1 MKEKGNS
8 QRETA
13 LWILEIPERVQKL
26 DLLELK
32 ELLLYARRKREDMG
46 IFICRLIEANEH
58 KENLDG
64 NSPNSYPQEYL
75 PDRIFEYWAE
85 RYSAGGLT
93 CYNTDYLIKVLQ
105 NRIDDFNSNSE
116 YLHIFKN
123 NGYELFKKI
132 DKQYTESSKI
142 RRYSFIRAFLIEKGY
157 LLDSKRKYQDFLN
170 KYYLPGTGHKSV
182 SDIYSK
188 GKGNDRGNDF
198 KFDEDL
204 YDEHCRDLFIDIA
217 QDFDP
222 YKKLNYKSIKN

>member
-8 QRETA
+8 KSETA

-32 ELLLYARRKREDMG
+32 ELLLYAKKKREDMG
-46 IFICRLIEANEH
+46 VFICELIEANER
-58 KENLDG
+58 KADVDG
-64 NSPNSYPQEYL
+64 TNAYNYPQEYL
-75 PDRIFEYWAE
+75 PDRLFEYWAE
-85 RYSAGGLT
+85 KYSPGGLN
-93 CYNTDYLIKVLQ
+93 CYNIDYLVKILQ
-105 NRIDDFNSNSE
+105 NRIDDFNRNSE
-116 YLHIFKN
+116 YLDIFKN
-123 NGYELFKKI
+123 NGYELFKEI
-132 DKQYTESSKI
+132 DQQYTESRKI

-170 KYYLPGTGHKSV
+170 KYYLIGTGHKSI

-204 YDEHCRDLFIDIA
+204 YEEHCRDFFIDIA
-217 QDFDP
+217 QDFDAQ
-222 YKKLNYKSIKN
+222 KSLNYRSIKI